1 MKVPTSRLSTNQ
13 LIQLSQQVLNP
24 SDMRHVGALMRA
36 HVSGSTPNWNREELI
51 AFLTARNGGT
61 PPDQILENMASAQVR
76 KEVETKQPVQQDGV
90 VLRVI
95 DLSQQGKAPAPSP
108 LALYAHA
115 CNGGCGVRLALPLG
129 EIQAN
134 AKSCWCANCQ
144 PKAQKR
150 YDVAVALK
158 ASFVTKMA
166 GAYYD
171 HPQNDQIFNAEIQ
184 RRGLVNPTLGDLV
197 EMFVERR
204 ADMLLPLTDADVRG
218 MDSSEL
224 AKRIA
229 IDPACGGANLAK
241 AKEGQNRGEQQIH
254 STNETRL
261 RPFAA
266 EGTSGRQGWV

>member
-1 MKVPTSRLSTNQ
+1 MKVITSKLTTPQ
-13 LIQLSQQVLNP
+13 LEALGKQVLNAQ
-24 SDMRHVGALMRA
+24 DQRHLGYLMRSPEYFRNDIIQFITA
-36 HVSGSTPNWNREELI
+36 KAGREPDAIMQGMI
-51 AFLTARNGGT
+51 AA
-61 PPDQILENMASAQVR
+61 QIRRDEEAKRSAPIATDSVAVR
-76 KEVETKQPVQQDGV
+76 I
-90 VLRVI
+90 I

-166 GAYYD
+166 GVYYD

-197 EMFVERR
+197 EIFVERR
-204 ADMLLPLTDADVRG
+204 ADMLLPLTDADLRA
-218 MDSSEL
+218 MSSAEL
-224 AKRIA
+224 EARTK
-229 IDPACGGANLAK
+229 IDPNLGGADLKK
-241 AKEGQNRGEQQIH
+241 AREGQNRGEQNIY
-254 STNETRL
+254 STNESRL
-261 RPFAA
+261 RPFVA
-266 EGTSGRQGWV
+266 EGVSGRKGWV